1 MDEQNDKLAIAGI
14 EFLDELEPGDI
25 VTGSVL
31 ILEVQNVE
39 YPNEDKIVCTAMTN
53 QGIVKNLGLVQYARE
68 FYHHSMMS
76 AFDEG
81 DDY

>member
-1 MDEQNDKLAIAGI
+1 MDEQSDKLAIAGI

-31 ILEVQNVE
+31 ILEVQNAE
-39 YPNEDKIVCTAMTN
+39 YPGEDKIVCLGMTN

-68 FYHHSMMS
+68 FYHYNMMS
-76 AFDEG
+76 AFNED
-81 DDY
+81 